1 MVKKRLTRGRA
12 QHEAAHLPSSHD
24 AIFLSVQTVLTPG
37 DQAHAVAVALQRE
50 AVTVILDLVEPVSAG
65 RDGGGFGGEAKLKGT

>member
-12 QHEAAHLPSSHD
+12 QDEAAHLPSSHD

-37 DQAHAVAVALQRE
+37 DQAHAVAVALQAEVVDPMQAQRAE
-50 AVTVILDLVEPVSAG
+50 RCTS
-65 RDGGGFGGEAKLKGT
+65 